1 MKLPE
6 PLEQEIPSLE
16 EMMLRLTGID
26 ITACPCCNKGKM
38 QLVVE
43 IPRRRAPPSHTFV
56 GVAA

>member
-1 MKLPE
+1 MRLPD
-6 PLEQEIPSLE
+6 PLEKELSSVE

-38 QLVVE
+38 QLIVE

-56 GVAA
+56 CVAA